1 MSDSP
6 SILAAEPANNTTL
19 ENLSLDNNIISNNNQ
34 NDDNNKSSSSTAN
47 ANNNNNNNIK
57 KNNIVYPPNILI
69 AHTNETTDVG
79 NWVLATIQ
87 RRIPNLN
94 TQALPVPNEANF
106 FAAAVGVVG
115 EKIPQN
121 DDLFF
126 CMVIVIF

>member
-19 ENLSLDNNIISNNNQ
+19 ENLSLDDNI
-34 NDDNNKSSSSTAN
+34 
-47 ANNNNNNNIK
+47 ANNNNHNDIK